1 MENSNIF
8 FRQKKKK
15 KKVSQQHSLRA
26 LALGYLFPIL
36 KLNSLQFRFHVLLE
50 TFSPEQVYDSIT
62 KVSR

>member
-8 FRQKKKK
+8 LRKKK

-26 LALGYLFPIL
+26 LASGYLFPIL

-50 TFSPEQVYDSIT
+50 TFSTEQVYDSLT